1 MVSRAS
7 GEDGDPAPTRIRA
20 GLEVDMLV
28 SRNPAD
34 GTVVGEVPVTP
45 VEEIPG
51 IVARSRAAQ
60 KAWRE
65 VPIAERARAVAAAGP
80 ELVER
85 ADELARL
92 LTREMGKPLSMATSE
107 VRGCGAGLAQE
118 VEEIVAA
125 LAPEVLEDA
134 RTHTTLYR
142 DPYGVCAAITPW
154 NFPMSMPH
162 WLAIPALVAGNTV
175 VLKPSEETPLIAQAW
190 ADVLSKHLP
199 EDVLL
204 VVHGDEQQGRAL
216 VAADV
221 DMVGFTGSRAAGAHI
236 LSAAGK
242 DLKRVLLELGG
253 KDPLVVLEDADL
265 DQAARFAARN
275 SFRNSGQ
282 VCVSTERI
290 YVAEP
295 VRQAFTDKLVAAAR
309 ALSLGDGLDA
319 STDLGPMI
327 NARQKSHVVAQ
338 VKDAVAAGATL
349 AFGSVEHG
357 GNFLGPVVL
366 TNVDHSMGIM
376 RDETFGP
383 VAAVQGFADADEAV
397 RLANDTPYGLG
408 AVVFGERDVDAVA
421 RKLDAGMIGVN
432 RSIGGASGSPW
443 VGAKQSGY
451 GFHSGPHG
459 HRQFTQVRIVSRPR

>member
-1 MVSRAS
+1 
-7 GEDGDPAPTRIRA
+7 
-20 GLEVDMLV
+20 MLV

-34 GTVVGEVPVTP
+34 GTVVGEVPITP
-45 VEEIPG
+45 VDEIPG

-60 KAWRE
+60 KAWRAM
-65 VPIAERARAVAAAGP
+65 PIEERARCIAAAGP
-80 ELVER
+80 EIVER
-85 ADELARL
+85 SEELGRL
-92 LTREMGKPLSMATSE
+92 LTREMGKPLGMAIGE
-107 VRGCGAGLAQE
+107 VRSCGKGLDDE
-118 VEEIVAA
+118 VSEIVEA
-125 LAPEVLEDA
+125 LAPEVLEDE

-142 DPYGVCAAITPW
+142 DPFGVCAAITPW

-190 ADVLSKHLP
+190 ADIVMKHLP
-199 EDVLL
+199 EDVLI
-204 VVHGDEQQGRAL
+204 VIHGDEAQGRAL
-216 VAADV
+216 VAAEV

-253 KDPLVVLEDADL
+253 KDPLVVLEDADV
-265 DQAARFAARN
+265 DRAARFAARN

-295 VRQAFTDKLVAAAR
+295 IREAFTSKLVEAAR
-309 ALSLGDGLDA
+309 ALKIGDGLQDG
-319 STDLGPMI
+319 TDLGPMI
-327 NARQKSHVVAQ
+327 NARQKGHVVNQ
-338 VKDAVAAGATL
+338 VRDAVQSGATL
-349 AFGSVEHG
+349 AFGTVEAD

-366 TNVDHSMGIM
+366 TDVDHSMGIM

-383 VAAVQGFADADEAV
+383 VAAVQGFSDADEAV
-397 RLANDTPYGLG
+397 QLANDTPYGLG
-408 AVVFGERDVDAVA
+408 AIVFGEGEVDAVA
-421 RKLDAGMIGVN
+421 RRLDAGMIGVN

-459 HRQFTQVRIVSRPR
+459 HRQFTQVRIVSKPRPSP